1 MRPCIDRAAGI
12 ATALT
17 FVLALAAAPV
27 RAEGVPKLDERRAI
41 AESQAVIGQMPAD
54 FTLRDRAGQPVRL
67 ADYRGKPLLVSF
79 IYTGCFTVC
88 PTQTRSLHEAVK
100 GLDRMLGPSQF
111 NVVSIGFNQPFD
123 SPQAM
128 KAFAAQHRIDY
139 RNWEFLSPPREQV
152 DALTKAYGFSYIE
165 TPAGFDHIVGV
176 TVLDAQG
183 RIHGQVYGDRLT
195 AEALGVPLRQLI
207 LSTPPSGTVPSF
219 EELVDRVRILCT
231 VYDPDT
237 GEYRYNWRL
246 LFEIIGGSAFFVT
259 AIVYLLRERQ
269 MARRAREALQ
279 REARH
284 A

>member
-1 MRPCIDRAAGI
+1 MRPFVDLAA
-12 ATALT
+12 ALT
-17 FVLALAAAPV
+17 LGLALAVGPA

-41 AESQAVIGQMPAD
+41 SESQAVVGQLPAD
-54 FTLRDRAGQPVRL
+54 FTLLDRNGQPVRL
-67 ADYRGKPLLVSF
+67 ADYRGKPLLLSF
-79 IYTGCFTVC
+79 IYTGCFTIC

-111 NVVSIGFNQPFD
+111 NVVSVGFNQPFD
-123 SPQAM
+123 SPQAL

-139 RNWEFLSPPREQV
+139 RNWEFLSPRREQV
-152 DALTKAYGFSYIE
+152 DALTQAYGFSYIE

-176 TVLDAQG
+176 TVVDAQG
-183 RIHGQVYGDRLT
+183 RIHGQVYGDKLT

-207 LSTPPSGTVPSF
+207 LSAPPSGTVPSL
-219 EELVDRVRILCT
+219 EELVERVRILCT

-246 LFEIIGGSAFFVT
+246 LFEIIGGSAFFLT

-269 MARRAREALQ
+269 LARRARGVPQGGAQEA
-279 REARH
+279 
-284 A
+284 

>member
-1 MRPCIDRAAGI
+1 MRPFVELSV
-12 ATALT
+12 ALT
-17 FVLALAAAPV
+17 FGMALAGGPAQAQ
-27 RAEGVPKLDERRAI
+27 GVPKLDERRAVV
-41 AESQAVIGQMPAD
+41 ESQAVVGQVPAD
-54 FTLRDRAGQPVRL
+54 FTMLDRNGQPVRL
-67 ADYRGKPLLVSF
+67 ADYRGKPLLLSF
-79 IYTGCFTVC
+79 IYTGCFTIC

-111 NVVSIGFNQPFD
+111 NVASIGFNQPFD

-139 RNWEFLSPPREQV
+139 RNWEFLSPRREQV

-176 TVLDAQG
+176 TVIDAQG
-183 RIHGQVYGDRLT
+183 RIHGQVYGDKLT

-207 LSTPPSGTVPSF
+207 LSAPASGTVPSL

-246 LFEIIGGSAFFVT
+246 LFEIIGGSAFFLT

-269 MARRAREALQ
+269 LARRAREVPQGGAQ
-279 REARH
+279 GA
-284 A
+284 